1 MTETNEEP
9 KVKRVIE
16 YEGTLIGE
24 VQRTGGVSIRCYLRE
39 KDGHPYLDLR
49 KFTDNTRYCG
59 PLKGQGITIPPEAI
73 AGVIELLVKG
83 GAKFA

>member
-24 VQRTGGVSIRCYLRE
+24 VQRTGSVSIRCYLRV

-49 KFTDNTRYCG
+49 KWTDGKAYCG
-59 PLKGQGITIPPEAI
+59 PLKQGITIPPEAI